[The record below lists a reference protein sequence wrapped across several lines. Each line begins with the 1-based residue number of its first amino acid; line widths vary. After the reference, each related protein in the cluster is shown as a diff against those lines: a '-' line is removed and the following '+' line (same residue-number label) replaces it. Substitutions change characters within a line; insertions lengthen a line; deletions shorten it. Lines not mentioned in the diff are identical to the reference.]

1 MNTPLF
7 ETKQED
13 KKGNYAK
20 FVISPLEQGY
30 GHTLGNSLRRVLL
43 TSLPGVAITSIKISG
58 VKHQFSTLSEMKED
72 IVEFVLNLKKVRFSY
87 EAEKPVKVT
96 LSVKGAG
103 DVKAKDIKVPA
114 TVKIANPELV
124 LATLD
129 KGAKLEVQMDIE
141 SGVGYSPA
149 EDRVK
154 GEIGLIPLDASFS
167 PVSRVNYKIE
177 ETRVGRLTNYDKLI
191 LELWTDG
198 TITPKDALVSAAKI
212 LVPYFN
218 QIISPKKA
226 KTQEAKKEDKLGPI
240 GKLSVEEI
248 SLPTRVANALVK
260 AGYDT
265 VEDLAKAKREDLVK
279 VRNLGEKSIKIVA
292 VALAD
297 KGVEFTQ

>member
-218 QIISPKKA
+218 KIISPKKA

-297 KGVEFTQ
+297 KGVEFT